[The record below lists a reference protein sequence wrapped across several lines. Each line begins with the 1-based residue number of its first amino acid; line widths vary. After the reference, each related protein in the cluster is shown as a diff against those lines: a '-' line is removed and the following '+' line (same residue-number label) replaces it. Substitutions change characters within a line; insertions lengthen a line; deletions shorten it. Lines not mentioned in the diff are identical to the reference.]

1 MTFDSFDFRRALG
14 SFATGVTVVTA
25 RDAAGAHRGLTVN
38 SFSSVSLEPPLILFC
53 LAVST
58 LLWCNLQSFESLCE
72 AERFAVNVLRA
83 EQHELSV
90 RFATAAIDKWDGIP
104 YDLWAG
110 DLPVLRGCLA
120 NLACRRENL
129 YEGGDHVIVVGRV
142 ERLHTAGEGE
152 PLVYFKSNY
161 RSIGPSV

>member
-1 MTFDSFDFRRALG
+1 MTFDSLDFRRALG

-25 RDAAGAHRGLTVN
+25 RDGTGAHRGLTVN

-53 LAVST
+53 LDKAT
-58 LLWCNLQSFESLCE
+58 PSFESLCE

-90 RFATAAIDKWDGIP
+90 RFATAAIDKWDGVA

-120 NLACRRENL
+120 NLACRQEKL
-129 YEGGDHVIVVGRV
+129 HDGGDHVIVVGRV
-142 ERLHTAGEGE
+142 ERLHAAGEGE
-152 PLVYFKSNY
+152 PLVYFKSTY